1 MPRDP
6 AAMDGAG
13 NLVTGISQLRTVNE
27 IPRTIGVLI
36 ATYRRPDE
44 LLRCLSALKRQTL
57 PADDILL
64 VLREEDRDTKSRLH
78 DYASESLPI
87 RVITVR
93 TPGTVAARNAGLDAC
108 KTDILSII
116 DDDTSPHV
124 DWLSRVMECYRNDPA
139 LGGVGGRD
147 RCFDGT
153 TFDDR
158 QEPIVGQIQWCGRI
172 TGNHHVG
179 FGDLRE
185 VDVLK
190 GANMSFRAK
199 AFANVRFDTR
209 LKGNGAQPSEDYC
222 FSVDVKSKGWK
233 LAYDPLAVVDHY
245 ASQRTEARL
254 YVGVAAVDDENAFRD
269 FSYNQVVCIWNA
281 LSPTRR
287 AAFFVW
293 SSLIGTGVFPGL
305 VQALRFTPKLGV
317 HSWRRF
323 LIAQRG
329 KVDAFRDLI
338 FQRNEDFINVGLKLS
353 RRR

>member
-6 AAMDGAG
+6 AATGGAG
-13 NLVTGISQLRTVNE
+13 NFVSESTQLRTVE

-36 ATYRRPDE
+36 ATYRRPND

-64 VLREEDRDTKSRLH
+64 VVREEDAETKSNLD
-78 DYASESLPI
+78 DYVSEALPI
-87 RVITVR
+87 RVITVS
-93 TPGTVAARNAGLDAC
+93 TPGSVAARNAGLDAC
-108 KTDILSII
+108 KTDILAII
-116 DDDTSPHV
+116 DDDTSPHF
-124 DWLSRVMECYRNDPA
+124 DWLSRVMENFKNDPA
-139 LGGVGGRD
+139 LGGLGGRD
-147 RCFDGT
+147 RCFDGV

-158 QEPIVGQIQWCGRI
+158 QEPIVGKIQWWGRTI
-172 TGNHHVG
+172 GNHHIG
-179 FGDLRE
+179 FGKLRE

-209 LKGNGAQPSEDYC
+209 LKGNGAQPSEDFC

-245 ASQRTEARL
+245 ASQRAEARL
-254 YVGVAAVDDENAFRD
+254 YVGVAAVDDEPAFRD
-269 FSYNQVVCIWNA
+269 FSYNQVMSIWNA
-281 LSPTRR
+281 LSPSRR

-305 VQALRFTPKLGV
+305 VQAMRFTPKLGAQ
-317 HSWRRF
+317 SWRRF

-338 FQRNEDFINVGLKLS
+338 F
-353 RRR
+353 